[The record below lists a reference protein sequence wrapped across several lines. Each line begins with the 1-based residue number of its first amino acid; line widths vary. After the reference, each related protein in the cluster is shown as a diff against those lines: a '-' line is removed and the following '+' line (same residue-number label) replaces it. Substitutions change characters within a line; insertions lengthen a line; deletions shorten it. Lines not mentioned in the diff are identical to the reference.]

1 MTSLTHDKMV
11 ITQNQRIAI
20 VDAGTEK
27 GSPDTLSGIQISIV
41 SRMEISQNTR
51 NRTVMIQQSH
61 SLGFSLKGVKS
72 HLLKRHLHVTSTI
85 QAQGSLAHGTPP
97 PVHT

>member
-1 MTSLTHDKMV
+1 M
-11 ITQNQRIAI
+11 IAS

-41 SRMEISQNTR
+41 SRMDISPNTR
-51 NRTVMIQQSH
+51 NRTVMMQQSH
-61 SLGFSLKGVKS
+61 SLGFSLKGVES
-72 HLLKRHLHVTSTI
+72 HVLKRHMHVTSSV
-85 QAQGSLAHGTPP
+85 QAQGSLAHATPP